1 MLSCIYDMLS
11 WALSGFYVP
20 WGNET
25 VSVCKHSHD
34 LYHLTIKLHG
44 DACCA
49 E

>member
-1 MLSCIYDMLS
+1 MLRCIYDMLS
-11 WALSGFYVP
+11 WALNGFYVP

-25 VSVCKHSHD
+25 VSVRKHGHD

-44 DACCA
+44 DVCYA